1 MGKRPKEKMKPRQAA
16 TVRANLKRFPLD
28 NPVVRAALCRIMDTA
43 LAKIIAEDT
52 EIEANLEKDQ
62 PSQIGDL

>member
-52 EIEANLEKDQ
+52 DSKFTNEEGQ
-62 PSQIGDL
+62 PSQTGDV